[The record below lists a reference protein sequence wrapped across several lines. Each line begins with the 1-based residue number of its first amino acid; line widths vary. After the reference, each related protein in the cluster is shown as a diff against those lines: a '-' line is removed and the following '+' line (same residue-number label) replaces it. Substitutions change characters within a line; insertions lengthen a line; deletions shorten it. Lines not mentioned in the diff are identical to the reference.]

1 MTSKLA
7 MRMHTIGFER
17 RRRLKPILCAK
28 SIIATVKFRL
38 FLESGAF
45 FKMSTDALPHCR
57 LIIMLLLARIW
68 RSIIWPRR

>member
-38 FLESGAF
+38 FLV
-45 FKMSTDALPHCR
+45 R
-57 LIIMLLLARIW
+57 V
-68 RSIIWPRR
+68 RSIFQNVDRCIAAL